1 MTKNCSNLTLNY
13 LTNVTSNRRSFSSKS
28 SKSDDNHSV
37 EVIYV
42 ESDRQSAMRRAVEYE
57 NVEAAAPTKTKTT
70 QAWGI
75 KKAELEKDDLTP
87 SKTQRKAQMQSMQSL
102 GEHLMTLK
110 EAHLVE
116 LNLPESLFDALMESK
131 RIKSH
136 EALRRQRQLIGKLI
150 KHADVPAIEQQLQA
164 RNFGK

>member
-1 MTKNCSNLTLNY
+1 LTA
-13 LTNVTSNRRSFSSKS
+13 VTSNRRSFSPKTT
-28 SKSDDNHSV
+28 KSDDDGLV

-42 ESDRQSAMRRAVEYE
+42 ESDRKQAANRIAEAESADS
-57 NVEAAAPTKTKTT
+57 NVPNKARVTH
-70 QAWGI
+70 AWGI
-75 KKAELEKDDLTP
+75 KKAELEQVEEGL

-110 EAHLVE
+110 ENHLIE
-116 LNLPESLFDALMESK
+116 LNLPENLFDALMESK

-136 EALRRQRQLIGKLI
+136 EALRRQRQLIGKLM
-150 KHADVPAIEQQLQA
+150 KYADVPAIEQQLQA